1 MATSSRF
8 KTADETYT
16 LADLVRMLKVPAK
29 RLKKLQ
35 ESGDLL
41 GPDVIIP
48 GGGHKGQRWT
58 ASRLNV
64 IMARWS
70 AAPFEQ
76 RIISAKRGIEAGT
89 PS

>member
-1 MATSSRF
+1 MATSTKF

-58 ASRLNV
+58 ASRINV
-64 IMARWS
+64 IMAKWS
-70 AAPFEQ
+70 ASPYERSLAGAGQ
-76 RIISAKRGIEAGT
+76 RAGET
-89 PS
+89 S

>member
-1 MATSSRF
+1 MATSTKF
-8 KTADETYT
+8 KAADETYT

-58 ASRLNV
+58 ASRVNV
-64 IMARWS
+64 VLAKWS
-70 AAPFEQ
+70 STPFE
-76 RIISAKRGIEAGT
+76 RVAIPAPRPAATS
-89 PS
+89 